1 METKT
6 ISRKLPYSA
15 LARRCSLALALTSA
29 AFCTFGPPAAAQ
41 SQPKTFVVYDEELKN
56 GWQNWSWAKVEPQ
69 AVNGGKAFKVEGAA
83 WSALLLHHDAF
94 STSTFSKLRFY
105 INGGTAG
112 GQTLAIRATVN
123 GKAIDANYF
132 IQPKPKL
139 WAVVEV
145 PLKDIGADNKDID
158 GVMLQG
164 QADAYQPYYITRIE
178 FE

>member
-6 ISRKLPYSA
+6 AGR
-15 LARRCSLALALTSA
+15 LARRCTLTLALTSA
-29 AFCTFGPPAAAQ
+29 ALGLLNVPAAAQ

-56 GWQNWSWAKVEPQ
+56 GWQNWSWAKVEAQPV
-69 AVNGGKAFKVEGAA
+69 AGGKAFKVEGAA
-83 WSALLLHHDAF
+83 WTALLLHHDLF
-94 STSTFSKLRFY
+94 STSAFSKLRFY
-105 INGGTAG
+105 VNGGAAG
-112 GQTLAIRATVN
+112 GQTLAIRAMAN
-123 GKAIDANYF
+123 GKAIDSNYL
-132 IQPKPKL
+132 IQPKPKT

-164 QADAYQPYYITRIE
+164 LADAYKPYYITRIE